1 MTDQAAVALTLTPL
15 DPAPGSGDVEAVHAW
30 VVEDRAQFWMM
41 QDHTVDEVREIYQWI
56 TDQPTHAAYLVREG
70 DERRGL
76 FQTYDPRAEEI
87 GEHFEVR
94 DGDVGIHLML
104 APAVEA
110 RPGFTW
116 DVAALVA
123 GSVFADPAVQRVVV
137 EPDARNA
144 KAVARAQALGFTMA
158 EVVEL
163 STKPAHLGF
172 LARDVYESVFSK
184 NSSA

>member
-1 MTDQAAVALTLTPL
+1 MTDHDHLRLVEL
-15 DPAPGSGDVEAVHAW
+15 DPAAGSGDVEAVHSW

-41 QDHTVDEVREIYQWI
+41 QDHTLDEVREIYQWL
-56 TDQPTHAAYLVREG
+56 TDQPTHAAYLVRDGEQ
-70 DERRGL
+70 RVGL
-76 FQTYDPRAEEI
+76 FQTYDPRAEEV

-104 APAVEA
+104 APALES
-110 RPGFTW
+110 RPGFTG
-116 DVAALVA
+116 DVAVLVA
-123 GSVFADPAVQRVVV
+123 GFVFDDPAVQRVVV

-144 KAVARAQALGFTMA
+144 KAVERARSLGFSM
-158 EVVEL
+158 EQVVEL

-172 LARDVYESVFSK
+172 LTRDVYASVFSK